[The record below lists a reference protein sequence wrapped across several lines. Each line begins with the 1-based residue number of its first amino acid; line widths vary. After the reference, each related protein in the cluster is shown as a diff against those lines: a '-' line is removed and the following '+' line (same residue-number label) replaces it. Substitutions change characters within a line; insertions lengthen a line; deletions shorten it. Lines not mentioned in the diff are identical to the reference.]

1 LEIDTKSEGVMTT
14 TRTSI
19 VRAGIA
25 FVLTGTLLGGCRS
38 GAPREPDPA
47 PAPDET
53 QVGYG
58 TQPRDRVTGSISS
71 VDERALENRGSRGI
85 LDLLDDVPGVQV
97 MQGPSGPKIRIRGS
111 ATFSGNEEP
120 LFVIDGIPSISV
132 SAALA
137 DVNPAD
143 VQRIEVLK
151 DATAAIYGSRG
162 ANGVIL
168 ITTKRPR

>member
-1 LEIDTKSEGVMTT
+1 LDIDTHLRSAMTT
-14 TRTSI
+14 TSTGI

-25 FVLTGTLLGGCRS
+25 LAIAGTLLGGCRS
-38 GAPREPDPA
+38 GAKEPSPA
-47 PAPDET
+47 PTPEDT

-58 TQPRDRVTGSISS
+58 SQPRERVTGSISS
-71 VDERALENRGSRGI
+71 VDERAIENRGSRS
-85 LDLLDDVPGVQV
+85 LVDLLDDVPGVQV
-97 MQGPSGPKIRIRGS
+97 MQGPAGPKIRIRGS
-111 ATFSGNEEP
+111 ATFSGNDEP

-151 DATAAIYGSRG
+151 DASAAIYGSRG